1 MNPPVPNM
9 KPKPTAQK
17 SNEPIIK
24 SSRFFIIILAVFFV
38 RVKPASTRANPGCMK
53 NTNMA
58 ASSIHTVSSDRAKS
72 VIVYVVSIVNNSL
85 ID

>member
-1 MNPPVPNM
+1 MT
-9 KPKPTAQK
+9 PKPTAQK
-17 SNEPIIK
+17 SNEPSEK
-24 SSRFFIIILAVFFV
+24 SSKFFIRMFAVFFV

-72 VIVYVVSIVNNSL
+72 VIVYVVSIIICICYCL
-85 ID
+85 LFE